1 MTRTSRPVAHAAGP
15 GLLRLALIV
24 AAIACAGCAS
34 RAPAPDPAPA
44 PPPAPT
50 VSAAVPAPAVRP
62 PQAATAPGA
71 VPGTPAAAVP
81 AAPPAAPANAAVPL
95 VGPGAPAVAAPPTPD
110 AEALT
115 LEAGLYRCELGR
127 RVVVRRVAPDRQSM
141 VINWRG
147 QDTQLHAVLART
159 GALRFENP
167 QTGYVWLVIVGK
179 SMLLDARAGRTL
191 ANECRL

>member
-1 MTRTSRPVAHAAGP
+1 MIRTSRLTAPTDGP
-15 GLLRLALIV
+15 RRLRLALI
-24 AAIACAGCAS
+24 AAAMVCAGCAS
-34 RAPAPDPAPA
+34 RPPAPVPVAPAPQSAPQDAPAAARAPQAAPA
-44 PPPAPT
+44 PSPPQATTQPAPP
-50 VSAAVPAPAVRP
+50 SAAVPLA
-62 PQAATAPGA
+62 
-71 VPGTPAAAVP
+71 
-81 AAPPAAPANAAVPL
+81 
-95 VGPGAPAVAAPPTPD
+95 GPGDPPAVAT
-110 AEALT
+110 AEPQAVTLP

-127 RVVVRRVAPDRQSM
+127 RVIVRRVAPDRQSM

-147 QDTQLHAVLART
+147 QDTQLNAVLART